1 MRMYNKLA
9 SSKLV
14 LALYNE
20 SAVSNLCMTM
30 LTVNTMYVILKFGC
44 SLTIALDNRVTLT
57 FNLGLTSLLGDK
69 K

>member
-1 MRMYNKLA
+1 MRKYNKMS

-30 LTVNTMYVILKFGC
+30 LTVSKYNVCDTEIWF
-44 SLTIALDNRVTLT
+44 
-57 FNLGLTSLLGDK
+57 
-69 K
+69 